1 MNDNSYYVYI
11 IKGEKNNKTKFY
23 IGCTNDLTRRLKQHN
38 RILHGGAKATSGGYT
53 WKYMGLLS
61 NIPNNISA
69 LQIEYRLKHSTKKTN
84 IISRIEAFLEYLE
97 QNNKP
102 SPNAEIFDYKI
113 LFSLN
118 EELYNKINKKN
129 EWSNIIIID
138 VNKNDFS
145 AFGSF

>member
-1 MNDNSYYVYI
+1 MNDNNYYVYI
-11 IKGEKNNKTKFY
+11 IKGVKNNKTKFY

-38 RILHGGAKATSGGYT
+38 RILKGGAKATSGDYT
-53 WKYMGLLS
+53 WNYMGLLS

-69 LQIEYRLKHSTKKTN
+69 LQIEYRIKHSTKKTN

-129 EWSNIIIID
+129 EWSNIIIIEE
-138 VNKNDFS
+138 NDFS
-145 AFGSF
+145 SICQLK